1 MRKKSRHADAAPLR
15 CCWPHP
21 QTQSQK
27 RVNKKTWRKKLHT
40 HAHTHID
47 SAPPPPLPLLAC
59 CAAANHRICLRIARQ
74 KQHNEN
80 VDSSARKNE
89 KKRARRSFCAIF
101 ATHTHTNTHSIKWPS
116 PRLLVLSRSHTL
128 PRLRS
133 FTMCFVHFGSRS
145 LSLSL
150 ALDADCAAWHIFFCP
165 SFCLTFS
172 TVLLIY
178 AA

>member
-40 HAHTHID
+40 HALTHID
-47 SAPPPPLPLLAC
+47 SAPPPPLLLFAC
-59 CAAANHRICLRIARQ
+59 CTAANHRICLRIARQ

-80 VDSSARKNE
+80 VDSSARKKE
-89 KKRARRSFCAIF
+89 KKERVAHFVQF
-101 ATHTHTNTHSIKWPS
+101 LPHTHTHSNTHSIKWPS
-116 PRLLVLSRSHTL
+116 PRLLALSRSHTL

-133 FTMCFVHFGSRS
+133 FTMCFVHFGSHS

-150 ALDADCAAWHIFFCP
+150 ALDADCAAWHIFF
-165 SFCLTFS
+165 
-172 TVLLIY
+172 
-178 AA
+178 